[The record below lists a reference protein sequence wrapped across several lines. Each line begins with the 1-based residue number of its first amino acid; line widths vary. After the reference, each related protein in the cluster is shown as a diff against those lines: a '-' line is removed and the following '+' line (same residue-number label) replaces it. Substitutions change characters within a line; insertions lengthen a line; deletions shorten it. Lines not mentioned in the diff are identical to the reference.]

1 MNAITPIRRTLQK
14 GDHVAYYINRTIST
28 GHHSTRTTQERRTGI
43 VQGWRGGK
51 VVVLHK
57 AGYTE
62 DLAQADLYYVE

>member
-28 GHHSTRTTQERRTGI
+28 GHHSTRTTQVSRTGI